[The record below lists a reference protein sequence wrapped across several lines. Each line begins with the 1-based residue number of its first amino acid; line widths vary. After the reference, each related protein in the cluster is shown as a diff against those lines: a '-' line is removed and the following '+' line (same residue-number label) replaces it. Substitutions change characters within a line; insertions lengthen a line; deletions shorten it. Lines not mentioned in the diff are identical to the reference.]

1 MQKQTIISISREFGS
16 AGHEIAKHI
25 ANDFGLHFYD
35 RKMLDE
41 IANQMN
47 VDVEVI
53 QKYDENP
60 RNPFLSR
67 RVGKHTNS
75 MEEIIAEIQFD
86 YIREKA
92 DSGESFV
99 IVGRCAETVLKDH
112 EGLISI
118 FITGHRDHKIE
129 RVMEHFHL
137 SEKEAIAKMYRH
149 DKKRKQYH
157 NRHSD
162 WRWGD
167 SRYYDLCIN
176 SSDLDIDG
184 TAAVLENYIKARI
197 AANESK

>member
-1 MQKQTIISISREFGS
+1 MKIITISREFGS

-53 QKYDENP
+53 QKYDEKP
-60 RNPFLSR
+60 RNPLLSR

-99 IVGRCAETVLKDH
+99 IV
-112 EGLISI
+112 
-118 FITGHRDHKIE
+118 
-129 RVMEHFHL
+129 
-137 SEKEAIAKMYRH
+137 
-149 DKKRKQYH
+149 
-157 NRHSD
+157 NR
-162 WRWGD
+162 
-167 SRYYDLCIN
+167 
-176 SSDLDIDG
+176 
-184 TAAVLENYIKARI
+184 IKG
-197 AANESK
+197 S

>member
-53 QKYDENP
+53 QKYDEKP

-112 EGLISI
+112 DGLISI

-149 DKKRKQYH
+149 DKKRTQYH
-157 NRHSD
+157 YRHSD